1 MDNLGDYYHD
11 ERMQKMFQ
19 LLEEPKSLDDIDI
32 SEAFIKNLVLKILST
47 YGDNKGESDT

>member
-19 LLEEPKSLDDIDI
+19 LLEEPKSLD
-32 SEAFIKNLVLKILST
+32 E
-47 YGDNKGESDT
+47 Y